1 MRGGP
6 ADGSRFVGAV
16 NSVAR
21 AIQSQPA
28 RPDRVAGAGGNH
40 HAGVVVSR
48 IGDAIN
54 DLEFSARTGAN
65 SCAAAVEA
73 NNAVSSREAIRIRF
87 CAFIALPRCLT
98 RIPRGR
104 WQTKAYVADKW

>member
-16 NSVAR
+16 NSVAL

-40 HAGVVVSR
+40 DSGVVVSR
-48 IGDAIN
+48 IGDAID

-65 SCAAAVEA
+65 RCADCY
-73 NNAVSSREAIRIRF
+73 RERTDDFSPSDPPR
-87 CAFIALPRCLT
+87 LPAGT
-98 RIPRGR
+98 ADNTWPGGR
-104 WQTKAYVADKW
+104 A

>member
-16 NSVAR
+16 NSVAL

-40 HAGVVVSR
+40 DSGVVVSR
-48 IGDAIN
+48 IGDAID

-65 SCAAAVEA
+65 RCADCYLERTDDFSAIEHHQLAVGDTDERLA
-73 NNAVSSREAIRIRF
+73 SD
-87 CAFIALPRCLT
+87 PRLL
-98 RIPRGR
+98 
-104 WQTKAYVADKW
+104 